1 MTINK
6 QILRK
11 IKRFL
16 LYPFWLIV
24 GSFTIIAF
32 FSVLYHFVGIFKP
45 VKYSFELFIG
55 ITSINNKVYLISL
68 AEIVVKYIFS
78 MTFIAEFLTKFIEP
92 INPITTSKFFIYDEN
107 ANEIKFRYWI
117 MLPSDENLY
126 DIHIRAVVITEDEKV
141 EGNSALSRYMNFIL
155 EDNLLEVA
163 RGVRTAR
170 LLKSDKDYPRILIDS
185 LNSNAEKNLYF
196 IITATSE
203 KGRRINYMRK
213 YSKNDLI
220 VNCEFVSIRSTSFY
234 PELKEKL
241 FFRYHYFDKLFVQ
254 DDSDDKAKTNSLKS
268 NYPLAKK
275 DILLESEIKVKKY
288 GNKRCILKD
297 LYSEFISWY
306 LNR

>member
-16 LYPFWLIV
+16 LYPFWLII
-24 GSFTIIAF
+24 GSGIIIAF
-32 FSVLYHFVGIFKP
+32 FSILYHFAGISNP
-45 VKYSFELFIG
+45 IKYSFELFVG
-55 ITSINNKVYLISL
+55 IVTINNKTYLISL
-68 AEIVVKYIFS
+68 TETVVKYIFS

-92 INPITTSKFFIYDEN
+92 INPIATSKFFIYDEN
-107 ANEIKFRYWI
+107 TNEIKFRYWI

-126 DIHIRAVVITEDEKV
+126 DLHIRVFAITESEKTAG
-141 EGNSALSRYMNFIL
+141 EGSLNKYNFIL
-155 EDNLLEVA
+155 EDNTLEIA
-163 RGVRTAR
+163 RGVRVAK
-170 LLKSDKDYPRILIDS
+170 LLKSDKDYPRILINV
-185 LNSNAEKNLYF
+185 LNSNNKKELYF
-196 IITATSE
+196 IITATTE
-203 KGRRINYMRK
+203 KGKRINYTRK
-213 YSKNDLI
+213 YTKNDLI
-220 VNCEFVSIRSTSFY
+220 KNCEFVSIRSTSFY

-241 FFRYHYFDKLFVQ
+241 FFRYHHFDKLFVA
-254 DDSDDKAKTNSLKS
+254 DDSNDNKKTISLRS

-288 GNKRCILKD
+288 GNKRYILKD